1 MEKWLVATKKADFNA
16 WGQALGVDP
25 VVARI
30 LRNRDVTDLEEA
42 RKFLYGTVEDMHSPH
57 DMLDMDK
64 AVEALLAA
72 MDRGDRIRVI
82 GDYDVDG
89 VTSTYILKT
98 GLGLLGA
105 DVDTA
110 IPHRIHDG
118 YGLSDQLVRDA
129 AEDGIGCII
138 TCDNGISAASQ
149 IRLAYELGMRV
160 IVTDHHEVPYE
171 LGEDGSRREILPEAE
186 AVVDPKR
193 AGDPYP
199 FPSIC
204 GAMVAYKLMQ
214 AMEERTGN
222 AALQEKMSELLE
234 FAAIGTVCDVMELK
248 DENRIAVREGL
259 SLIRNTQNPGLRA
272 LMEVS
277 GIKPD
282 SLSTYHIGFVIGPSI
297 NATGR
302 LDCATRALELF
313 CVKDRARAVTIAT
326 ELKELND
333 SRKNLTQEGID
344 KAEAYIRE
352 QGLMDRPVWVIF
364 LPEVHE
370 SIAGIIAGK
379 IKERYHHPV
388 FLLTRAED
396 GVKGSGRSIETYHM
410 YDHMVRVKDFFTKFG
425 GHAMAAGLSMREEDI
440 PALSDAL
447 CRDAELTEEDFVP
460 VVHIDVPMPMDYATM
475 KLAEQ
480 LEILEPCGTGNPRP
494 LFAQKDVT
502 FIGMTRFGSEKQYA
516 RYQVKTAE
524 NRRFTLVSFGNPDE
538 FLKYFG
544 EKYSE
549 EEKNF
554 FESGRG
560 NAKFNICFRVSINRF
575 RGETKLDFQLEN
587 YV

>member
-16 WGQALGVDP
+16 WGKALGVDP
-25 VVARI
+25 VIARI

-42 RKFLYGTVEDMHSPH
+42 RKFLYGTIEYMHSPH
-57 DMLDMDK
+57 EMLDMDK
-64 AVEALLAA
+64 AVDALLAA
-72 MDRGDRIRVI
+72 MERGDKIRVI

-118 YGLSDQLVRDA
+118 YGLSDSLVRDA
-129 AEDGIGCII
+129 AEAGIKCII

-149 IRLAYELGMRV
+149 IRLAYELGIRV

-171 LGEDGSRREILPEAE
+171 LREDGSRREILPQAE

-193 AGDPYP
+193 EGDTYP
-199 FPSIC
+199 FPGIC

-214 AMEERTGN
+214 AMEEKTGSTT
-222 AALQEKMSELLE
+222 LQEKMSELLE

-259 SLIRNTQNPGLRA
+259 SLIRNTKNPGLKA

-277 GIKPD
+277 GIRPE

-313 CVKDRARAVTIAT
+313 CVKDRARAVTLAT

-333 SRKNLTQEGID
+333 SRKNLTQEGIER
-344 KAEAYIRE
+344 AEEYIRLHDL
-352 QGLMDRPVWVIF
+352 QNKPVWVIF
-364 LPEVHE
+364 LPDVHE

-388 FLLTRAED
+388 FLLTRAEE
-396 GVKGSGRSIETYHM
+396 GVKGSGRSIEAYHM
-410 YDHMVRVKDFFTKFG
+410 YDNMVRVKEFFTKFG
-425 GHAMAAGLSMREEDI
+425 GHAMAAGLSMREEDVE
-440 PALSDAL
+440 ALSEKL
-447 CRDAELTEEDFVP
+447 CLEADLTEEDFVP

-475 KLAEQ
+475 ELAEQ
-480 LEILEPCGTGNPRP
+480 LEILEPCGTGNPRA

-502 FIGMTRFGSEKQYA
+502 FLGMNRFGSEKQYA
-516 RYQVKTAE
+516 RYQVKTPDG
-524 NRRFTLVSFGNPDE
+524 RRITMVSFTHPDE
-538 FLKYFG
+538 FLGYFSQ
-544 EKYSE
+544 KYSQ

-554 FESGRG
+554 FLAGKG
-560 NAKFNICFRVSINRF
+560 NAKFSVCYRLSINRF
-575 RGETKLDFQLEN
+575 RGETNLDFQLESFL
-587 YV
+587 